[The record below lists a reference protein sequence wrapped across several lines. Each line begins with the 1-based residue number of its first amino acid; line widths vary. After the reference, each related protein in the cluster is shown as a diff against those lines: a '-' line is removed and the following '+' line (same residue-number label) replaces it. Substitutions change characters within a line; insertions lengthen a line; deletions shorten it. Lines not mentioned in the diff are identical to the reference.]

1 MCASIGYGKVYK
13 ARWKSSLVAVKVVEH
28 SHISKSNSNSPNP
41 GSGKTDPASAE
52 ARIAREMLLSTSISH
67 PNVIASYKICT
78 IRVGSVPDSG
88 FAGNEVS
95 LCHNPIWLHGQSAKS
110 NECVKPTS
118 HQDLQ

>member
-1 MCASIGYGKVYK
+1 MYK

-28 SHISKSNSNSPNP
+28 SNIPKSNSNSPNP
-41 GSGKTDPASAE
+41 GSERTDPASAE

-88 FAGNEVS
+88 FAGSNEVS
-95 LCHNPIWLHGQSAKS
+95 LCHNPMWLHGQSAKS
-110 NECVKPTS
+110 YIKCMKPMS